1 MLKPCMDIQ
10 ANCAMDHS
18 KLWKI
23 LKEMGIL
30 DYLVCLLR
38 NMHIVQETTVRTLHG
53 MTHWFKIGKS
63 V

>member
-10 ANCAMDHS
+10 TNCAMDHS

-23 LKEMGIL
+23 LKEMGIP

-38 NMHIVQETTVRTLHG
+38 NMHMGQETTVRNLHG
-53 MTHWFKIGKS
+53 TTHWFKIGKS